1 MEVIVDV
8 TAHDT
13 NELLA
18 SVSAPLIEMENRGR
32 ELFLFQQEKNNLKK
46 VGVINLQVHV
56 IHDEDARA
64 TEVNLPTEVW
74 DFALPRTFDA
84 VKSHPRPPSVEVK
97 ASAEEVEPQ
106 DVDFYIRHFLDLERT
121 ETPPPLLFGDSL
133 PDEIVHTGEIFSPDQ
148 AVGRLFKTT
157 GLGSTRSW
165 HAVFNAEVDKAI
177 RSSLGTLYASEDPVH
192 VASLLKLFEAS
203 ARPLAV
209 ASFFE
214 LAARELGEAI
224 IDVASAAAL
233 ESNSLARPL
242 YVLDPAQEEQA
253 SLSAESANLL
263 EFIRDSSR
271 TCHTSI
277 LGVTPVEPSHPAI
290 AFRLFEKDLV
300 FASDK
305 GLLAILVMGD
315 ERTSIAQ
322 AQKVYTREVAAQLV
336 ANDALVLLK
345 ARRFMQ
351 YLCQAQILDP
361 FEFARAISGRKLSL
375 LDLSMFCI
383 VDFRGMRVVVRPYH
397 PRTAHRAQTTPD
409 LSTELD
415 ELSRLLHVKDL
426 HRAAVLSSPDGKS
439 PTMFLHRLH
448 RLHVRLKNGEVLTL
462 RSLTTSVSD
471 DTDVEIY
478 KAMDDLRVFRERYGL
493 FPLSQ
498 PAYNRVNA
506 LFLAPPSHRVTG
518 NHSACR
524 RAYLQSQLVGDNFWP
539 NSRLYSTLL
548 DRKRARERIQRFH
561 VNHLR
566 RVTLELESLQLTGL
580 GDSEGVSAFLHARG
594 VPLGCLGRLATHTSH
609 VWLRAA
615 LLTNI
620 AARTV
625 GDLHRRCMSTLVTA
639 FNWDFLQADM
649 EVGILQ
655 TRVAL
660 VAKQSKS
667 AGTHNSAFWTSRGIE
682 EAELLSDYDLSKAL
696 YDVSPYLHDLVASAA
711 AGERLPFGIL
721 DLVTLNLFNLLLGRS
736 VESSEFWSLY
746 MGPACAAKFPGVLSA
761 DITPGTI
768 PAPGLFM
775 EAQCVC
781 TTRFVT
787 HVDDLARRIE
797 SAHAQRENPER
808 LLTVMA
814 GGPFME
820 KPGDTHFSGAYPL
833 MPSDLARVVA
843 VRSKTSTRGLLACL
857 PVQFFLANPAR
868 VHLPLKGIAL
878 GSADGHVISTPVT
891 SVYSCKTCATASV
904 RGGRCCSSPSE
915 QFTCRQ
921 MQVALNRCESL
932 PWLVAQTLEVREER
946 MGENFPVLARFES
959 GMTWPEIQAHADL
972 YWWLCRQG
980 WYKFAVARA
989 QNLRQAYSK
998 HDMKGVILTLIVATL
1013 AVAHHSSLV
1022 RVGADSILTRQRV
1035 ATMLQQVTSLS
1046 RTLLGDSTPLA
1057 LTVSLMNAWVSAD
1070 SGTGDFFRM
1079 LEKPAK
1085 DLIRSVSGEG
1095 TDVGSF
1101 LSSGSFTAS
1110 LCAASVV
1117 ASGLDLAARSM
1128 LRPERTDYVETLRQ
1142 LIHVA
1147 EQAHSCIL
1155 QRLGPCAR
1163 ATDAAVRV
1171 ICLYSL
1177 LLRAGAD
1184 STEPQMVADL
1194 CLKCYNERKSHG
1206 ADWEVLECLDLMC
1219 HLAPSQYEKI
1229 CWWFV
1234 VVIHTTQQ
1242 RASNEAILTLETP
1255 EQERAFDAMRASWS
1269 MEGLMVSVGL
1279 KAIRRPRLATSSW
1292 LACLPDGAFGKPPSR
1307 PAKQA
1312 KRQLL
1317 QLIFNLQPQQKE
1329 GAFMSGVLRMVLDLD
1344 EVLSRAQEHWI
1355 GSQQPW
1361 NPPGD
1366 FLLPRPVSAVPVDRG
1381 VNRGYTLHPP
1391 GGRPERARM
1400 SCIDKVVHLLTYFS
1414 PPLSREELVAGDGLS
1429 GTFPVLQP
1437 HDHLDQ
1443 VDPCTLDPLVHFWKV
1458 LREAQSEVKTV
1469 VIRTV
1474 HFADHPILNYPAT
1487 DYPHCTRLLSAVSS
1501 FTSRETFAAW
1511 NRTFE
1516 DMGGG

>member
-1 MEVIVDV
+1 MGGRW
-8 TAHDT
+8 
-13 NELLA
+13 LLD
-18 SVSAPLIEMENRGR
+18 R
-32 ELFLFQQEKNNLKK
+32 
-46 VGVINLQVHV
+46 
-56 IHDEDARA
+56 
-64 TEVNLPTEVW
+64 
-74 DFALPRTFDA
+74 
-84 VKSHPRPPSVEVK
+84 
-97 ASAEEVEPQ
+97 
-106 DVDFYIRHFLDLERT
+106 
-121 ETPPPLLFGDSL
+121 
-133 PDEIVHTGEIFSPDQ
+133 
-148 AVGRLFKTT
+148 RLFEST

-177 RSSLGTLYASEDPVH
+177 RSSLGTLNASEDPLH
-192 VASLLKLFEAS
+192 VASLLKLFESS

-214 LAARELGEAI
+214 LAARELGKAL
-224 IDVASAAAL
+224 IDTASAAAL
-233 ESNSLARPL
+233 ESNSLVRPL
-242 YVLDPAQEEQA
+242 YVLDPAQQEQA

-271 TCHTSI
+271 SGHTSI
-277 LGVTPVEPSHPAI
+277 LGVTPVEPSHPTM
-290 AFRLFEKDLV
+290 AFRLFERDLV
-300 FASDK
+300 FASEK

-315 ERTSIAQ
+315 EHTGIVE
-322 AQKVYTREVAAQLV
+322 AQKVYTREVAAQGV

-345 ARRFMQ
+345 SRRFMQ
-351 YLCQAQILDP
+351 YLCQAQSSDP
-361 FEFARAISGRKLSL
+361 FEFARAMSGRKLTL

-397 PRTAHRAQTTPD
+397 PRTAHRAQTTPE

-415 ELSRLLHVKDL
+415 ELSRLLHVKDI
-426 HRAAVLSSPDGKS
+426 HRASVLSSPGGKRPS
-439 PTMFLHRLH
+439 VFLHRLH

-462 RSLTTSVSD
+462 RSLTTSVAD
-471 DTDVEIY
+471 QTDAEIY
-478 KAMDDLRVFRERYGL
+478 KAMDELRVFRERYGL
-493 FPLSQ
+493 FPLIH
-498 PAYNRVNA
+498 PARNRVNA
-506 LFLAPPSHRVTG
+506 LFLAPPSRRVTG
-518 NHSACR
+518 NHAVCR
-524 RAYLQSQLVGDNFWP
+524 RAYLQSRLIGDGFWP
-539 NSRLYSTLL
+539 DSRLYSTLL
-548 DRKRARERIQRFH
+548 DRKRARERVQRFH

-580 GDSEGVSAFLHARG
+580 GDSEMVSAFLHARG
-594 VPLGCLGRLATHTSH
+594 VPLGCLGRLATQTSH
-609 VWLRAA
+609 IWLRVA

-620 AARTV
+620 AARTMS
-625 GDLHRRCMSTLVTA
+625 DLHRRCMSTLVAA

-649 EVGILQ
+649 EVGMLQ
-655 TRVAL
+655 TRVAT
-660 VAKQSKS
+660 VAQHSHTT
-667 AGTHNSAFWTSRGIE
+667 GTHNSAFWTSRGVE
-682 EAELLSDYDLSKAL
+682 EAALSSDSSLSEAL
-696 YDVSPYLHDLVASAA
+696 YDAAPYLHDLVAAAA

-746 MGPACAAKFPGVLSA
+746 MGPACAAKFPGVSSP
-761 DITPGTI
+761 DITPDAI

-775 EAQCVC
+775 EAQRVC

-787 HVDDLARRIE
+787 QVDDLARRIE
-797 SAHAQRENPER
+797 STQTRRDNPDR
-808 LLTVMA
+808 ILTVMA

-820 KPGDTHFSGAYPL
+820 KPGETHFSAAYPL
-833 MPSDLARVVA
+833 MPSDMARVVA
-843 VRSKTSTRGLLACL
+843 VRSKTTTRGLLACL
-857 PVQFFLANPAR
+857 PVQFFLVNPAR
-868 VHLPLKGIAL
+868 IHLPLKGIPL
-878 GSADGHVISTPVT
+878 GSPDGHVISTPVT
-891 SVYSCKTCATASV
+891 SLYSCRTCASASL

-915 QFTCRQ
+915 QFVCRQ

-946 MGENFPVLARFES
+946 MGDNFPVLARFES
-959 GMTWPEIQAHADL
+959 GLTWPEIQAQADL

-980 WYKFAVARA
+980 WCKFAVTRA
-989 QNLRQAYSK
+989 EKVRDTYSK

-1022 RVGADSILTRQRV
+1022 RAGADSILARQRV

-1057 LTVSLMNAWVSAD
+1057 LTVSLMHAWVSAD

-1085 DLIRSVSGEG
+1085 DLIRSVSDKG
-1095 TDVGSF
+1095 TDVISF

-1110 LCAASVV
+1110 LCAAAVV

-1128 LRPERTDYVETLRQ
+1128 LRPDRPDYVSTLRQ

-1155 QRLGPCAR
+1155 LRLGPCAR

-1171 ICLYSL
+1171 ICLYTL
-1177 LLRAGAD
+1177 LLRTEAD
-1184 STEPQMVADL
+1184 STQPQLVADL
-1194 CLKCYNERKSHG
+1194 CLKCYNERKAHG
-1206 ADWEVLECLDLMC
+1206 ADWEVLECLELMC

-1242 RASNEAILTLETP
+1242 RANDMATLTLETP
-1255 EQERAFDAMRASWS
+1255 EQHRAFDAMRASWS
-1269 MEGLMVSVGL
+1269 MEDLMVSVGL

-1292 LACLPDGAFGKPPSR
+1292 LAGLPDCAFGSPPFR

-1317 QLIFNLQPQQKE
+1317 QLIFNLLPQQKE
-1329 GAFMSGVLRMVLDLD
+1329 GGFMSGVLRMVLDLD
-1344 EVLSRAQEHWI
+1344 EVLSRAQELWI
-1355 GSQQPW
+1355 GRHHPW
-1361 NPPGD
+1361 SPPGD
-1366 FLLPRPVSAVPVDRG
+1366 FLLPHPVSAVPIDHG
-1381 VNRGYTLHPP
+1381 TNRGYTLYPP
-1391 GGRPERARM
+1391 GGRAERARM
-1400 SCIDKVVHLLTYFS
+1400 SCIERVVHLLTHFI
-1414 PPLSREELVAGDGLS
+1414 PPLSREELVEGDGWS

-1437 HDHLDQ
+1437 HHHLDQ
-1443 VDPCTLDPLVHFWKV
+1443 VDPCALDPLLHFWQV

-1469 VIRTV
+1469 VIRAV
-1474 HFADHPILNYPAT
+1474 HFADHPILNYPAA
-1487 DYPHCTRLLSAVSS
+1487 DYPHCTSLLSAVSS

-1511 NRTFE
+1511 NRTFPE
-1516 DMGGG
+1516 IVAP